1 MPESPRLLAWVDA
14 QLPSS
19 RARWLT
25 QHAGIDAHHVS
36 EFGLLTARDPVVH
49 DAARA
54 NDVEV
59 IVTKDDDFVLLLDQR
74 GRPPQVV
81 WVTCG
86 NMRNKELRELVLS
99 AWPRV
104 EALLRAGEPLVEIRR
119 A

>member
-1 MPESPRLLAWVDA
+1 M
-14 QLPSS
+14 
-19 RARWLT
+19 
-25 QHAGIDAHHVS
+25 IY
-36 EFGLLTARDPVVH
+36 

-59 IVTKDDDFVLLLDQR
+59 FITKDDDFVLLLDQR
-74 GRPPQVV
+74 GPRPQVV

-86 NMRNKELRELVLS
+86 NIRNKELRELVLS

-104 EALLRAGEPLVEIRR
+104 EALLRAGEPLVEFRR